1 MNLDTFVI
9 LLPPF
14 IVLLGSILI
23 LLSSMFLSGRL
34 LILIVFLIFIAAIL
48 ASIINMTTQVTDLF
62 FHDTYLHS
70 SFGSMIEIFF
80 AISGF
85 IVIAFS

>member
-1 MNLDTFVI
+1 
-9 LLPPF
+9 
-14 IVLLGSILI
+14 
-23 LLSSMFLSGRL
+23 
-34 LILIVFLIFIAAIL
+34 
-48 ASIINMTTQVTDLF
+48 MTTQVTDLF

-85 IVIAFS
+85 IVIAFSYFAYNEKSIIYGRLFLGGGRIFS